1 MGFKAWKVE
10 MNVSL
15 SCLQSFPFPPLTH
28 ALFSLVSA
36 LLSHFTI
43 KIGKQSNFFYFWAKK
58 CTVEGWWTIN
68 NEKLKACKK

>member
-1 MGFKAWKVE
+1 MGFNVVKAK

-43 KIGKQSNFFYFWAKK
+43 KIGKQSNFFYFWVKN
-58 CTVEGWWTIN
+58 VQ
-68 NEKLKACKK
+68 LKDDGQ

>member
-1 MGFKAWKVE
+1 MGFKAVKAE

-36 LLSHFTI
+36 LLFHFTI
-43 KIGKQSNFFYFWAKK
+43 KIGKQSNFFNF
-58 CTVEGWWTIN
+58 
-68 NEKLKACKK
+68 